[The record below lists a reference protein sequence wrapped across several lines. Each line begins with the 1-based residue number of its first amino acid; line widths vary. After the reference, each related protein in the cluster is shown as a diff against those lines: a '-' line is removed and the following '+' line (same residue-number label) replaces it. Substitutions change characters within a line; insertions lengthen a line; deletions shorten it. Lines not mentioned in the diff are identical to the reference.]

1 MTSEVVVMN
10 RIGIALAAD
19 SVVSIYYNGVHKKR
33 HDSVVKLFM
42 LSEKHPV
49 GIMVY
54 NNASLLGVPW
64 ETIIKLFRKSLED
77 DGLETLE
84 EYGLELINFLMN
96 RDALFPEEVQQKYFR
111 QEFEGECHRIKN
123 ECEWLYKL
131 LPLGKRTGE
140 DSAQKERAR
149 IVAEV
154 MRDRLASWQ
163 AEDDAEGVTEKSA
176 TDFLN
181 RMSGEVSQ
189 ITMKVFA
196 DWPVGSVEVDQLS
209 QIARHL
215 IYKINWDSELYTGIV
230 IGGFGETEHF
240 PVVQHIVVNGIYEGE
255 LKYERPRVQR
265 ISENKPSYIESF
277 AENKAVKDF
286 LEGVSEEVRGEIK
299 RAAQVMREAPV
310 EALRFVTGM
319 RRDKKA
325 ELISEVEKIS
335 EEQARDLEDKIK
347 LLAGQRYKGILDV
360 VDILPLKEL
369 ANVASTLVKLSSF
382 EKELSLEVET
392 VGEPI
397 DLAVISKGDGFIW
410 IKRKHYFQA
419 DLNHRYFRNVQQ
431 PQYPGKEEADGEV
444 QGE

>member
-1 MTSEVVVMN
+1 M
-10 RIGIALAAD
+10 
-19 SVVSIYYNGVHKKR
+19 
-33 HDSVVKLFM
+33 
-42 LSEKHPV
+42 
-49 GIMVY
+49 
-54 NNASLLGVPW
+54 
-64 ETIIKLFRKSLED
+64 
-77 DGLETLE
+77 
-84 EYGLELINFLMN
+84 
-96 RDALFPEEVQQKYFR
+96 QQKYFR

-154 MRDRLASWQ
+154 MRDRLESWQ

-277 AENKAVKDF
+277 AENKEVKDF
-286 LEGVSEEVRGEIK
+286 LEGVSDEVRGEIK

-369 ANVASTLVKLSSF
+369 ATVASTLVKLSSF